1 MHIVLVSFCVRFLM
15 SHLYYMGQICGIKA
29 VMTHLLL
36 ANTFGIIHLHNIF
49 FSTPECISTVDLD
62 KPSRDRVKLITYV
75 RFKCCEH
82 MAEI

>member
-1 MHIVLVSFCVRFLM
+1 MWDQALV
-15 SHLYYMGQICGIKA
+15 
-29 VMTHLLL
+29 THLLL
-36 ANTFGIIHLHNIF
+36 ANIFGIIHLHSIF
-49 FSTPECISTVDLD
+49 FFPPECISTVDLS